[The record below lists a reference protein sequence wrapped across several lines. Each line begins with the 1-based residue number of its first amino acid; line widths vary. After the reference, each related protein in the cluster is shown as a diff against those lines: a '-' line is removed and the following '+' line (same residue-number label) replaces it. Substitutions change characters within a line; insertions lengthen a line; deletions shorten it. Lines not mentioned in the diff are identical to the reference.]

1 VQAAGAW
8 DESDRS
14 DIGLRV
20 NPLVGA
26 GTIAAL
32 STATVRSKFGVPLLP
47 LPPTATTAADD
58 GVVAQRRS
66 VAELF
71 RRFPFLNGLMC
82 HVGSQGMPLDTM
94 VRPPPCAR
102 PGPHTGDEFRSFA
115 SR

>member
-1 VQAAGAW
+1 MQAAGAW
-8 DESDRS
+8 DEGDRS

-47 LPPTATTAADD
+47 LPPTATATTDD

-66 VAELF
+66 VADLF

-94 VRPPPCAR
+94 VCTPPAPA
-102 PGPHTGDEFRSFA
+102 PAPTPVINPRSP
-115 SR
+115 SSL